1 MSATEERQRKE
12 WRREKTA
19 LRHCDT
25 PAQDTRDHAP
35 VLLQTFCT
43 IFRSKNKFFLK
54 PQKDL
59 VAIHSL
65 PAHARVDE
73 KDLVAIQEHRR
84 VVSVELGESLLER
97 PHDKEGGRRPWSNF
111 GESLLE
117 RPHYARRDRLPIF
130 FLRLATYE
138 RAASA
143 SVSPPALFR
152 PATT

>member
-1 MSATEERQRKE
+1 VTRQH
-12 WRREKTA
+12 KTQETTRLCSCKHFA
-19 LRHCDT
+19 LFFEQIR
-25 PAQDTRDHAP
+25 
-35 VLLQTFCT
+35 
-43 IFRSKNKFFLK
+43 FFLK